1 LKIWIRA
8 TIRGTVSGQ
17 SSELSLQLYS
27 LKEEA
32 LADPVAMLGMVS
44 ALGYQA
50 VETAGDYE
58 IGVVEWREHLKTNGL
73 RLSGAH
79 LLMERLESE
88 LPELA
93 AFNAELGNFHLIV
106 PVPPDG
112 EGMDRYHSC
121 AERLNAVGQA
131 ARAHG
136 CHLSYHNHH
145 WEFEALEGGRL
156 GIEILLEETDPA
168 LVGFQ
173 VDTAWALA
181 GGGDVLGF
189 LRRHRSRVSGLHAK
203 EYRIASKDEPEMGE
217 GDVPFADIVS
227 MALEDGWQLTV
238 EHEPGEGAV
247 EGVRTSARYLTRL
260 IGELAR

>member
-1 LKIWIRA
+1 M
-8 TIRGTVSGQ
+8 RGTVLGQ
-17 SSELSLQLYS
+17 SSVLSLQLYS

-50 VETAGDYE
+50 VETAGDYGMG
-58 IGVVEWREHLKTNGL
+58 IAKWREHLNANEL
-73 RLSGAH
+73 ALSGAH
-79 LLMERLESE
+79 LLMERLESG

-106 PVPPDG
+106 PIPPAG
-112 EGMDRYHSC
+112 EGADRYHSC

-145 WEFEALEGGRL
+145 WEFEPLDGGRP

-173 VDTAWALA
+173 LDTAWALA

-189 LRRHRSRVSGLHAK
+189 LARHRSRVSCLHAK
-203 EYRIASKDEPEMGE
+203 EYRIASKGEPEMGT
-217 GDVPFADIVS
+217 GDVPFPEIIS

-238 EHEPGEGAV
+238 EHEPGEAAV
-247 EGVRTSARYLTRL
+247 EGLRASARYLTKL
-260 IGELAR
+260 VGELAG